1 MSQSGSPLKLCPSS
15 PIKSRN
21 EVEWDKCIICQVSTP
36 ELLIEMR
43 NVSKNSLIEAIW
55 KQEEMVCFLR
65 IVHSVSDIDNLR
77 SDDTSMLYHRSCYKT
92 YTSRR
97 NCGFFKVT
105 SAGSDHKPDTSQ
117 VPLLNEQTDDT
128 STDIALCIFCGKQ
141 TFKKDRKLHKI
152 KTAERLQN
160 VKDVAEGQNDYTMSG
175 LLSNATFIDKA
186 VYHSGCITQAL
197 VSFKNICPLLSLTS
211 R

>member
-1 MSQSGSPLKLCPSS
+1 
-15 PIKSRN
+15 
-21 EVEWDKCIICQVSTP
+21 
-36 ELLIEMR
+36 
-43 NVSKNSLIEAIW
+43 
-55 KQEEMVCFLR
+55 
-65 IVHSVSDIDNLR
+65 
-77 SDDTSMLYHRSCYKT
+77 MLYHRSCYKT

-105 SAGSDHKPDTSQ
+105 SADSGHKPDTSQ

-160 VKDVAEGQNDYTMSG
+160 MKDTAEGQNDYKMSG
-175 LLSNATFIDKA
+175 LLSNATFIEKA

-197 VSFKNICPLLSLTS
+197 VSFKKYMLPPLPYFKVNICPFPLPHFASIFFAYL
-211 R
+211 